1 MRTPSTVFSEASRE
15 MKRKM
20 VLSVAAKPHMKKK
33 KLDSP
38 IKTNINAQP
47 ECVSPL
53 TEMARDLSFGKG
65 N

>member
-1 MRTPSTVFSEASRE
+1 MSPSTVFSGVSRE
-15 MKRKM
+15 MKRRM
-20 VLSVAAKPHMKKK
+20 VFRVAAESHMKKK

-38 IKTNINAQP
+38 IKITVKAQP

-53 TEMARDLSFGKG
+53 AETPRDLSCGKG